1 MSRIFSQITNG
12 AHSDVLIDK
21 TFGARYKKTANMPTK
36 QFLSKGALDQLYF
49 ALRFGIID
57 MINDAPVFWTTRSA
71 NTTICALKTVFS
83 YLSDYAKHTQVI
95 ISACREN
102 EIYQNTDNINIIK
115 L

>member
-1 MSRIFSQITNG
+1 M
-12 AHSDVLIDK
+12 
-21 TFGARYKKTANMPTK
+21 
-36 QFLSKGALDQLYF
+36 SKGALDQLYF

-57 MINDAPVFWTTRSA
+57 MINEKNAPVFLDDAFSQYDDLRF
-71 NTTICALKTVFS
+71 KTVFS

-102 EIYQNTDNINIIK
+102 EIYQNSDNINIIK